1 MKVSVDRDLCYGS
14 AECAHRA
21 PAVFE
26 FVDGFGVV
34 RPGREH
40 TGEDPEILEASEK
53 CPSQAISITGSPHST
68 PGPPDLPSLAGP
80 PDLPSLPG
88 PPDLPDLP

>member
-1 MKVSVDRDLCYGS
+1 MKVSIDRDLCYGS

-21 PAVFE
+21 PEVFD

-40 TGEDPEILEASEK
+40 VGDAPEILEATEK
-53 CPSQAISITGSPHST
+53 CPSQAITLTRAT
-68 PGPPDLPSLAGP
+68 PPPDGP
-80 PDLPSLPG
+80 
-88 PPDLPDLP
+88 